1 MEGIEELEK
10 EKRSIHLEPNHG
22 MEIFSLWM
30 RRVLQDL
37 HLSSSLEARHSKAL
51 KTSPYLK
58 AVKAIHND
66 DDDTDRSAPRIQWKN
81 RYTRKLVIFPAL

>member
-1 MEGIEELEK
+1 MEGIEGLEK

-22 MEIFSLWM
+22 MGIFSLWM

-37 HLSSSLEARHSKAL
+37 HLISSLEARHSKAL

-66 DDDTDRSAPRIQWKN
+66 DDEDRSAPKIQWKDQY
-81 RYTRKLVIFPAL
+81 RPKLVIFPAL